1 LVLVLVFQKV
11 YRDFEVGVNY
21 NYAEFKFDQA
31 RIQVFEAGFNTQ
43 NTGLKHL
50 SDENY
55 LKTLGL
61 T

>member
-1 LVLVLVFQKV
+1 
-11 YRDFEVGVNY
+11 VGVNY

-31 RIQVFEAGFNTQ
+31 RIQV
-43 NTGLKHL
+43 LKLVLIPPKHRVKA
-50 SDENY
+50 SFGNNY